1 MYPKIKV
8 ISYKCHVK
16 IWVIYTTKT
25 FIKFNKFLPFMATIL
40 CVDDDE
46 NYLRLIKRDLVETG
60 YNVVDVQNGRDAIAK
75 VREGSIDLVV
85 LDYEMPVMDGTETMA
100 RIIAINNQ
108 MPVILNSEHTG
119 YKNNNFVA
127 WAANAYVV
135 KSSDSA
141 ELKRVIKLVLDRRQ
155 ST

>member
-25 FIKFNKFLPFMATIL
+25 FIKFNKFLLFMATIL
-40 CVDDDE
+40 CVDDDK

-85 LDYEMPVMDGTETMA
+85 LDCEMPFMDDIETMA

-119 YKNNNFVA
+119 YQNNYLA
-127 WAANAYVV
+127 WAASAYVV

-141 ELKRVIKLVLDRRQ
+141 QLKRVIKLVLDRRQ